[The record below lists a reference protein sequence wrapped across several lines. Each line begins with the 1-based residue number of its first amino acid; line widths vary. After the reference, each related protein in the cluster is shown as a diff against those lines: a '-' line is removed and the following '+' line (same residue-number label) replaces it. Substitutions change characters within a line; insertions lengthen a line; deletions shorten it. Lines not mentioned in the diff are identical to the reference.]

1 MALFLPYPT
10 LDFVPLDV
18 LTAEEMNEIVANY
31 TYIAN
36 QFPIDFTNLNV
47 SSIFEIVGQSSGD
60 TYNYA
65 VKWADGRLDCH
76 ARGYYSNVSLS
87 AWNNAYNG
95 TCSEGVTYAV
105 PFISMPSVS
114 MSIFPDSGGAGGWCM
129 TGNSPASA
137 LESKTK
143 SGSIMFIRM
152 GNSDAANN
160 HGYWEVNAFGF
171 WK

>member
-1 MALFLPYPT
+1 MALTLPYPSMS
-10 LDFVPLDV
+10 FVPLDV
-18 LTAEEMNEIVANY
+18 LTAEEMNHIVSNY

-36 QFPIDFTNLNV
+36 QFPI
-47 SSIFEIVGQSSGD
+47 IVGQSSGD

-65 VKWADGRLDCH
+65 VKWADGRLECH
-76 ARGYYSNVSLS
+76 ARGYYSNVRLS
-87 AWNNAYNG
+87 AWNGAYNG
-95 TCSEGVTYAV
+95 ICSEGVTYAV
-105 PFISMPSVS
+105 PFINMPSVS
-114 MSIFPDSGGAGGWCM
+114 MNIFPDSAGAGGWCM

-152 GNSDAANN
+152 GDSAANSN
-160 HGYWEVNAFGF
+160 HGYWEINAFGF